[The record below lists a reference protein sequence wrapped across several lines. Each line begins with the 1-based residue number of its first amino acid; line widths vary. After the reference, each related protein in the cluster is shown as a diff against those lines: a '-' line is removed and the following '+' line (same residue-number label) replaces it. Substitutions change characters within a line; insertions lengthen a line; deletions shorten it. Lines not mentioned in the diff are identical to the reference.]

1 MKTKFL
7 FILLTITTFC
17 SAQIVNL
24 PDANFKAKLLSASPT
39 NQIAKD
45 ATDHYVQI
53 DVNNDGE
60 IQTSEALQISYLNLE
75 CSTCAASLKINT
87 MEGIQSFTNLKKL
100 FCGYNN
106 LNSIDVAALT
116 QLDEFGIE
124 RNQITSLNVS
134 NLTQLILLHC
144 GSNQIQN
151 LDVSAL
157 VNLRR
162 LDCSGNQLTSLD
174 LSNNVGIDYVYC
186 NNNQLSTINLQN
198 LNNIGVLCIQ
208 FNQLTNLNLNGITT
222 IHGLL
227 CYNNQLTTLD
237 LSNQTNLSSLQ
248 CQNNLLTSLYVKN
261 NKTEGNIV
269 YPLDFSGNPN
279 LQFICCDDAEEI
291 GYRSMANNYGYTNCN
306 VSSYCSFTPGG
317 GTVYFI
323 QGTQKFDDE
332 TNGCSID
339 DNPIPYF
346 KYSISN
352 GVNNGY
358 FFADGNGSYNMPVLS
373 GLHTVTPSVE
383 HPTYFTMS
391 PNNTVVNFPATASP
405 AVRNF
410 CIAPNGVHN
419 DLEISILPFG
429 PARPGLDA
437 RYLVTY
443 KNNGTTTQSGSIGLN
458 YNDATV
464 DFVSATPATSS
475 SAANVLNWTFTNL
488 IPFESRTID
497 VVFNL
502 NSPQESPSLN
512 IGDFLNYTVSING
525 LSDETPN
532 DNTMTLNQAV
542 VNSYD
547 PNDKTCLEG
556 TTIPPSFVGEYVHY
570 LIRFENNGTAN
581 AQNIVVKDNINS
593 LKFDVNSLIPIK
605 GSHNFE
611 TRISNTEKVEFI
623 FQNINLPFD
632 DANNDGYIAFKI
644 KTKPSL
650 VVGDTFSNLANI
662 YFDYNSPITTN
673 YYTTTVENNLSLNEN
688 GLLKDIKMY
697 PNPVK
702 DIVHFQTE
710 ETVIKVEIYD
720 VAGRIISSNSVS
732 ENKID
737 LGKLKTGN
745 YILKLYTEKGI
756 MNTKIIKE

>member
-1 MKTKFL
+1 MKTKLL

-17 SAQIVNL
+17 SAQIVTI
-24 PDANFKAKLLSASPT
+24 PDANLKAKLLSASPT
-39 NQIAKD
+39 VQIAKNLAGNYFTVD
-45 ATDHYVQI
+45 A
-53 DVNNDGE
+53 NSDGE
-60 IQTSEALQISYLNLE
+60 IQTSEALQVSYLNLD
-75 CSTCAASLKINT
+75 CSTCSASLKINV
-87 MEGIQSFTNLKKL
+87 MEGIQSFTNIKKL
-100 FCGYNN
+100 FCSANN
-106 LNSIDVAALT
+106 ISSIDVSALT

-124 RNQITSLNVS
+124 TNQITSLNVS
-134 NLTQLILLHC
+134 NLAQLFHLHC

-157 VNLRR
+157 VNLSR
-162 LDCSGNQLTSLD
+162 LDCSYNQLTSLD
-174 LSNNVGIDYVYC
+174 LSNCIGIDNVYC

-198 LNNIGVLCIQ
+198 LNDIGVLCVQ
-208 FNQLTNLNLNGITT
+208 FNQLTNINLNGITT

-237 LSNQTNLSSLQ
+237 LSNQDDLTTLQ
-248 CQNNLLTSLYVKN
+248 CQNNQLTSLYVKN
-261 NKTEGNIV
+261 GSPEGNIV
-269 YPLDFSGNPN
+269 YPLNFSGNPN
-279 LQFICCDDAEEI
+279 LQFICCDDTEEP
-291 GYRSMANNYGYTNCN
+291 GYRGMANNYGYTNCN

-332 TNGCSID
+332 INGCNID

-358 FFADGNGSYNMPVLS
+358 FFADGNGSYNIPVLS
-373 GLHTVTPSVE
+373 GVHTVTPSVE
-383 HPTYFTMS
+383 HPTYFTVS
-391 PNNTVVNFPATASP
+391 PNNTVVNFPPTVSP

-419 DLEISILPFG
+419 DLEISILPLG
-429 PARPGLDA
+429 AARPGLDA

-464 DFVSATPATSS
+464 DFVSATPTTSGS
-475 SAANVLNWTFTNL
+475 SANVLNWTFTNL

-502 NSPQESPSLN
+502 NSPLEVPSLN

-556 TTIPPSFVGEYVHY
+556 TTIPPGKVGDYVHY
-570 LIRFENNGTAN
+570 IIRFENNGTAN

-644 KTKPSL
+644 KTKPTL
-650 VVGDTFSNLANI
+650 VLGDTFSNSANI

-673 YYTTTVENNLSLNEN
+673 YYTTTVQNNLGVNEN
-688 GLLKDIKMY
+688 ALSNDIKMY

-702 DIVHFQTE
+702 DIVYFQTE
-710 ETVIKVEIYD
+710 ETILKAEVYD
-720 VAGRIISSNSVS
+720 VAGRIVSSNSVS
-732 ENKID
+732 EKRINISE
-737 LGKLKTGN
+737 LKTGN